1 MTSQTGS
8 QAVEQSPAHPAP
20 TARPPG
26 PATPRRAFRLPGF
39 TLAVPAWLWLIGFFL
54 APVSLVLWYSF
65 GEKPGLFGTHS
76 NKVLSLDR
84 YGEALEPDY
93 LPTFVNTLRIAVVGT
108 LICLLIAVP
117 FAYWLAVKVDPR
129 WRGVVLG
136 LVMVPY
142 WTNFLVRTL
151 GWTVILSPDGWVSG
165 LLQDIGLRDAPLAVL
180 YTRGAVQLG
189 VVYNYLALMI
199 LPVFVAF
206 DRIDPALREASRDLG
221 ANRWL
226 TFRRSAC
233 RSPRRRRRRPGA
245 RVHPADGRLR
255 DGDGARRRE
264 GHDGRPARREPVPDA
279 QNWALG
285 SAMAVGASSCSSAI
299 TVAFFAI
306 AWTSLRAVVRARSAL
321 VVAGA
326 WRVTAGPAPRRAAGP
341 ALARGRTPR
350 TSRCTCGACWCSS
363 SCSCRSSSSSSSRS
377 TAGRLLL
384 VWDHF
389 GTGAYRRALSDTSI
403 KSAVGRLPARAAGA
417 SVIATVL
424 GTLAG
429 VALARRGGR
438 WTVPF
443 LAILGLTLVTPEIV
457 DAVSLLPWFVWLGTD
472 AHLSLFSNGL
482 ARLVIGHSLFASA
495 VVVFI
500 VRARVE
506 GLEETLEEAAA
517 DLYATPWR
525 RFRDITVPLMA
536 PAVLAGALMAFTL
549 SLDNTIISAFV
560 QVSGSTPWPV
570 YVFSGAALVAPPGD
584 RRRVHA
590 DAAADARRASAWS
603 PWCCGGPA
611 SRRATSRAR

>member
-221 ANRWL
+221 ANRWR
-226 TFRRSAC
+226 TFRQVSLPLAA
-233 RSPRRRRRRPGA
+233 PGVA
-245 RVHPADGRLR
+245 AGLVLVFIPLM
-255 DGDGARRRE
+255 GDYVTATVLGGAK
-264 GHDGRPARREPVPDA
+264 GTMAGQLVASQFQTA

-285 SAMAVGASSCSSAI
+285 SAMAVVLIVFIGI

-306 AWTSLRAVVRARSAL
+306 AWTSLRAVLRARSRL
-321 VVAGA
+321 VVAE
-326 WRVTAGPAPRRAAGP
+326 RAA
-341 ALARGRTPR
+341 
-350 TSRCTCGACWCSS
+350 
-363 SCSCRSSSSSSSRS
+363 
-377 TAGRLLL
+377 
-384 VWDHF
+384 
-389 GTGAYRRALSDTSI
+389 
-403 KSAVGRLPARAAGA
+403 
-417 SVIATVL
+417 
-424 GTLAG
+424 
-429 VALARRGGR
+429 
-438 WTVPF
+438 
-443 LAILGLTLVTPEIV
+443 
-457 DAVSLLPWFVWLGTD
+457 
-472 AHLSLFSNGL
+472 
-482 ARLVIGHSLFASA
+482 
-495 VVVFI
+495 
-500 VRARVE
+500 
-506 GLEETLEEAAA
+506 
-517 DLYATPWR
+517 
-525 RFRDITVPLMA
+525 
-536 PAVLAGALMAFTL
+536 
-549 SLDNTIISAFV
+549 
-560 QVSGSTPWPV
+560 
-570 YVFSGAALVAPPGD
+570 
-584 RRRVHA
+584 
-590 DAAADARRASAWS
+590 
-603 PWCCGGPA
+603 
-611 SRRATSRAR
+611 